1 MQAQRQRKIE
11 QSSHIPAAATQGSGN
26 IGSSM
31 ISSNLLRMNNN
42 SLFPRNNLIDGNGQE
57 GSSSSNLN
65 GGGKL
70 SSSHLDNS
78 NGGGTQ
84 DGS

>member
-1 MQAQRQRKIE
+1 MQAQRQRRLE
-11 QSSHIPAAATQGSGN
+11 QSSCIPTAATQGSGN

-57 GSSSSNLN
+57 GSS
-65 GGGKL
+65 GGKL

>member
-1 MQAQRQRKIE
+1 M
-11 QSSHIPAAATQGSGN
+11 
-26 IGSSM
+26 
-31 ISSNLLRMNNN
+31 LRINNN

-70 SSSHLDNS
+70 SSTHLDNS

-84 DGS
+84 DGSQKNGGVRICQLKDMRRQAFVQEQLEFVGKLTSQQ

>member
-1 MQAQRQRKIE
+1 
-11 QSSHIPAAATQGSGN
+11 
-26 IGSSM
+26 M

-57 GSSSSNLN
+57 GSS
-65 GGGKL
+65 GGKL
-70 SSSHLDNS
+70 SSTHLDNS

-84 DGS
+84 DGSQKNGGVRICQLKDMRR